1 VYSAS
6 ELSPARQYKL
16 IQAATDRA
24 VRQAEPTRGPRMP
37 PDEHIEVLNPPRAT
51 LLRIAVPSP
60 LRRSFDYQLPIDF
73 PTDSIANLKPGMRVL
88 VPFGTRQLVGILLE
102 LVDTSDIPA
111 GKMKAALTVLDEQ
124 ALYPAHLME
133 LFIWAANYYQHPIGD
148 AFSTLLPAL
157 LRQGKPAIIKQ
168 RKTRVS
174 ASASPPSSPL
184 KDSALRLNAEQLTAS
199 TRIVQSLTEY
209 CCFLLDGITGSGKT
223 EVYLQT
229 IAEVLGSGRQALVL
243 VPEIS
248 LTPQTISRF
257 RQRFDCPVAVL
268 HSGLTPRER
277 LNAWL
282 QAASG
287 EVGVVI
293 GTRSALFTPMARPGI
308 LIIDEEHDA
317 SFKQQEGFR
326 YSARDLGI
334 MRAKSES
341 IPVVL
346 GSATPSLESLHNARS
361 GRYQH
366 LQLSLRAGTASVPV
380 YRLVDTNGMIMQD
393 GFSEPVLALIK
404 EHLQKDSQVLVFI
417 NRRGFSPTL
426 QCMDC
431 GWIAEC
437 KRCDARFTLHRL
449 PPHLRCHHCETRMPV
464 AGSCP
469 QCQSKKLHALGI
481 GTERSETLLTRLFP
495 DTRIIR
501 VDRDSTRRKHDLDDL
516 LTEVQTGKSC
526 ILTGTQMLAKGH
538 HFPGVTLVVVLD
550 ADGGLF
556 SADFRGQEHMAQ
568 LLVQV
573 AGRAGR
579 AEAPG
584 EVVIQTR
591 NSTHKTLQTLIN
603 HGYPEF
609 AQTLLQERCAAGMP
623 PFSHL
628 ALLRAE
634 AGNNQNPERFLNK
647 ARRLSASLIQQYQ
660 LNTENDRQL
669 AMLGPL
675 PAPMEKRAGKFRAQL
690 LLQAQ
695 HRSSLQ
701 FLLSKLCPELETMK
715 ESRLVR
721 WSIDVDPLDMT

>member
-1 VYSAS
+1 M
-6 ELSPARQYKL
+6 L
-16 IQAATDRA
+16 
-24 VRQAEPTRGPRMP
+24 
-37 PDEHIEVLNPPRAT
+37 PDEHIEVLNQAITQLPAT
-51 LLRIAVPSP
+51 LLQIAVPSP
-60 LRRSFDYQLPIDF
+60 LRRSFDYQLPSDF
-73 PTDSIANLKPGMRVL
+73 PADRIVDLRPGMRVL
-88 VPFGTRQLVGILLE
+88 VPFGSRQLVGMLLKV
-102 LVDTSDIPA
+102 VDQSDIPA
-111 GKMKAALTVLDEQ
+111 DKMKAALTVLDEQ
-124 ALYPAHLME
+124 PLYPPHLME

-148 AFSTLLPAL
+148 VFSTLLPAL
-157 LRQGKPAIIKQ
+157 LRQGKPALVKQ
-168 RKTRVS
+168 RKLK
-174 ASASPPSSPL
+174 AGSPSSSPL
-184 KDSALRLNAEQLTAS
+184 KDSALQLNEEQLTAS
-199 TRIVQSLTEY
+199 TRIIQSLNEY
-209 CCFLLDGITGSGKT
+209 RCFLLDGITGSGKT
-223 EVYLQT
+223 EVYLQS
-229 IAEVLGSGRQALVL
+229 IAEVLAKGRQALVL

-257 RQRFDCPVAVL
+257 RQRFECPVAVL

-282 QAASG
+282 QASTGDA
-287 EVGVVI
+287 GVVI

-308 LIIDEEHDA
+308 LIIDEEHDS

-334 MRAKSES
+334 MRAKSEN

-346 GSATPSLESLHNARS
+346 GSATPSLESLHNASS
-361 GRYQH
+361 GRFQH
-366 LQLSLRAGTASVPV
+366 LQLSVRAGTANVPV
-380 YRLVDTNGMIMQD
+380 YRLVDTNGMVMQD
-393 GFSEPVLALIK
+393 GFSEQVLELIQ
-404 EHLQKDSQVLVFI
+404 EHLQNDSQVLVFI
-417 NRRGFSPTL
+417 NRRGFSPTV
-426 QCMDC
+426 QCIDC

-449 PPHLRCHHCETRMPV
+449 PPHLRCHHCETRMP
-464 AGSCP
+464 APGSCL
-469 QCQSKKLHALGI
+469 QCQSKKLQALGI

-516 LTEVQTGKSC
+516 LAEVHTGRSC

-591 NSTHKTLQTLIN
+591 HSTHETLQTLIN
-603 HGYPEF
+603 HGYPQF
-609 AQTLLQERCAAGMP
+609 AQTLLQERHAAGMP

-628 ALLRAE
+628 ALIRAE

-647 ARRLSASLIQQYQ
+647 ARRLCASFIQQHRLNAGSGAQ
-660 LNTENDRQL
+660 LSL
-669 AMLGPL
+669 LGPL

-701 FLLSKLCPELETMK
+701 FLLSKLCPELEAMK

-721 WSIDVDPLDMT
+721 WSIDVDPMDMT

>member
-1 VYSAS
+1 M
-6 ELSPARQYKL
+6 L
-16 IQAATDRA
+16 
-24 VRQAEPTRGPRMP
+24 
-37 PDEHIEVLNPPRAT
+37 PDEHIEALNNPIAQPHAT
-51 LLRIAVPSP
+51 VLRIAVPSP

-73 PTDSIANLKPGMRVL
+73 PADKIAGLKPGIRVL

-102 LVDTSDIPA
+102 VVDTSDIPA
-111 GKMKAALTVLDEQ
+111 DKMKAALSVLDEQ
-124 ALYPAHLME
+124 ALYPQHLME
-133 LFIWAANYYQHPIGD
+133 LFIWAAHYYQHPIGD
-148 AFSTLLPAL
+148 VFSTLLPAL
-157 LRQGKPAIIKQ
+157 LRQGKPAAIKQ
-168 RKTRVS
+168 RKAR
-174 ASASPPSSPL
+174 ASDSPLPPSL
-184 KDSALRLNAEQLTAS
+184 KDSALQLNAEQLAAS
-199 TRIVQSLTEY
+199 TQIIQSLNEY
-209 CCFLLDGITGSGKT
+209 RCFLLDGITGSGKT

-229 IAEVLGSGRQALVL
+229 IAEVIANRRQALVL

-248 LTPQTISRF
+248 LTPQTINRF
-257 RQRFDCPVAVL
+257 GQRFDCPVAVL

-282 QAASG
+282 QAANG
-287 EVGVVI
+287 EAGVVI

-308 LIIDEEHDA
+308 LIIDEEHDS

-334 MRAKSES
+334 MRAKSEN

-346 GSATPSLESLHNARS
+346 GSATPSLESLHNAS
-361 GRYQH
+361 NGRYQH
-366 LQLSLRAGTASVPV
+366 LQLSIRAGAASVPV
-380 YRLVDTNGMIMQD
+380 YRLVDTNGMVMQD
-393 GFSEPVLALIK
+393 GFCEPVLELIK
-404 EHLQKDSQVLVFI
+404 EHLQKSSQVLVFI

-431 GWIAEC
+431 GWVAEC

-469 QCQSKKLHALGI
+469 QCQSKKLQALGV
-481 GTERSETLLTRLFP
+481 GTERSEALLTRLFP

-501 VDRDSTRRKHDLDDL
+501 VDRDSTRRKHDLNDL
-516 LTEVQTGKSC
+516 LAEVHTGKSC

-591 NSTHKTLQTLIN
+591 HSTHETLQNLIN
-603 HGYPEF
+603 HGYPQF
-609 AQTLLQERCAAGMP
+609 AQTLLQERNAAGMP

-628 ALLRAE
+628 ALIRAE

-647 ARRLSASLIQQYQ
+647 ARRLSAGLIQQYRLNAGNGAQ
-660 LNTENDRQL
+660 LSL
-669 AMLGPL
+669 LGPL

-701 FLLSKLCPELETMK
+701 LLLRKLCPELEAMK

-721 WSIDVDPLDMT
+721 WSIDVDPVDMT